1 MTAASPPA
9 VSHAPGPN
17 AWLRELTRLNKP
29 AAWRWGPSLRAA
41 LGMAVPLGVGLATQQ
56 LALGLLVALGYLMQM
71 NGERDGP
78 YEDLFRR
85 LLITAPLGAAGA
97 LLGYASGLPWG
108 WIVLLMMGV
117 SFLASVAS
125 SYSAALSIGTMQAL
139 VLGTVALGNPA
150 LHGSALHMFL
160 MLLVGT
166 ALYALLLGVEALL
179 QRSRPRREML
189 AALLLSLSRLAEGQV
204 SGAAVETQRRQVTT
218 QLAAVYALMLQTRS
232 QAQGRSSQAD
242 RRAAVLRRADGL
254 FAAILACSDSA
265 LLSAAARD
273 LNQMAE
279 AVKHAQRLPVPV
291 FDTQAPL
298 LSRAVA
304 ALGVALW
311 GPMAMTAPVAVG
323 PVRTDAPGSQ
333 AAAMHSQAR
342 LRVWLDRLV
351 PGRDVLLSALALALC
366 VGIAYALRW
375 LDDRSHW
382 YWLPMTVFLVM
393 KPDLGSIFGRTVL
406 RCLGTA
412 GGVLIGAA
420 ILAWLPPGPLFIG
433 IMALIALLMPQARQ
447 ISYAVMTLTMT
458 PLVLVLIDLVS
469 PETKG
474 IDYALLRLV
483 DTLGGGAVVLIFGYL
498 IWPKSHHRQL
508 AGAFQQARQS
518 MADYLLSTLR
528 ATDRLGQE
536 GADAAALGTCRRT
549 VYGQLANMRAILQ
562 KTLADPPPSG
572 REAAAWFPIVT
583 SAERVCDAITA
594 YSMAATTART
604 ASQTA
609 ELERLAA
616 CLAGGATDCD
626 GDAHGS
632 QSLPAGDP
640 AASRLVAHI
649 REEVGSIQS
658 YVGGGA

>member
-1 MTAASPPA
+1 MP
-9 VSHAPGPN
+9 HAPGPN

-29 AAWRWGPSLRAA
+29 AAWRWGRSLRAA

-85 LLITAPLGAAGA
+85 LLVTAPLGAAGA

-160 MLLVGT
+160 MLLVGA

-189 AALLLSLSRLAEGQV
+189 AALLLSLSRLAEGQA
-204 SGAAVETQRRQVTT
+204 SGASVETQRRQVTT
-218 QLAAVYALMLQTRS
+218 QLSAVYALMLQTRS
-232 QAQGRSSQAD
+232 QAQGRSPQAD
-242 RRAAVLRRADGL
+242 RRAAVLQRADGL
-254 FAAILACSDSA
+254 FAAILACSEA
-265 LLSAAARD
+265 AQLSAATRA
-273 LNQMAE
+273 LSQMAQ
-279 AVKHAQRLPVPV
+279 AVKDGQRLPAPV

-311 GPMAMTAPVAVG
+311 GPMEMTVQVADRPGQAGASGAQVVAVH
-323 PVRTDAPGSQ
+323 P
-333 AAAMHSQAR
+333 QAR
-342 LRVWLDRLV
+342 LRVWLDRLA

-483 DTLGGGAVVLIFGYL
+483 DTLGGGAVVLVFGYL

-508 AGAFQQARQS
+508 AGAFHQARRS

-528 ATDRLGQE
+528 ATDGDGHVAEAAELG
-536 GADAAALGTCRRT
+536 ACRRT

-562 KTLADPPPSG
+562 KTLVDPPPSG
-572 REAAAWFPIVT
+572 REAAAWFPIVA

-594 YSMAATTART
+594 YSMGATTARAT
-604 ASQTA
+604 AQTE
-609 ELERLAA
+609 ELERLAT
-616 CLAGGATDCD
+616 CLADGTTGSD
-626 GDAHGS
+626 GDAQQGV
-632 QSLPAGDP
+632 QSLPTGDP

-649 REEVGSIQS
+649 REEVGSIRG
-658 YVGGGA
+658 YVEKTDSRPC

>member
-9 VSHAPGPN
+9 VPHAPGPN
-17 AWLRELTRLNKP
+17 AWLSELTRLNKP

-41 LGMAVPLGVGLATQQ
+41 LGMAVPLSVGLATQQ

-78 YEDLFRR
+78 YDDLFRR

-117 SFLASVAS
+117 SFLASVVS

-160 MLLVGT
+160 MLLVGA
-166 ALYALLLGVEALL
+166 ALYAVLLGVEALL

-189 AALLLSLSRLAEGQV
+189 AALLLSLSRLAEGQA
-204 SGAAVETQRRQVTT
+204 SGALVEAQRRQVTT
-218 QLAAVYALMLQTRS
+218 QLSAVYALMLQTRS

-254 FAAILACSDSA
+254 FAAILACSESA
-265 LLSAAARD
+265 QLSAAARA
-273 LNQMAE
+273 LSQMAE
-279 AVKHAQRLPVPV
+279 AVKNAQRLPAPV
-291 FDTQAPL
+291 FDPQAPL
-298 LSRAVA
+298 LPRAVA

-311 GPMAMTAPVAVG
+311 GPMSMVPVAAE
-323 PVRTDAPGSQ
+323 PERTGAPGSQ
-333 AAAMHSQAR
+333 AAAMHPQAR

-420 ILAWLPPGPLFIG
+420 ILAWLPPGPLFICV
-433 IMALIALLMPQARQ
+433 MALIALLMPQARQ

-536 GADAAALGTCRRT
+536 ADAAGLGTCRRT

-562 KTLADPPPSG
+562 KTLVDPPPSG

-604 ASQTA
+604 TSQTA

-616 CLAGGATDCD
+616 CLRGGATDCE
-626 GDAHGS
+626 GDAHGI
-632 QSLPAGDP
+632 QPLPAGDP